1 MNSQGVYRL
10 GLYEKSMPEELSF
23 EGKLKAAK
31 ETGYDFIEMS
41 IDETEEKISRL
52 DFSDARILMLQ
63 SLSLDIGIRFES
75 ICFSAQ
81 RKFPLGSLLDG
92 ASEAAVILFKKCVDF
107 AVKMGIRI
115 IQAQG
120 YDCFYGETSSEETR
134 ERFLDN
140 LKLCMEYA
148 SAHGV
153 TVGFETME
161 NDFMNTVEK
170 AMFYVEWANVPYL
183 SVYPDVGNIWNGTND
198 IYRDL
203 ECGRSHICSVHLK
216 ETLPGR
222 YREIPYGEG
231 QVDFEKVIQKTRQL
245 GIHRYV
251 AEFWYSDKEDYL
263 ETLKKNNLFLKG
275 YLDAAY
281 AEEV

>member
-1 MNSQGVYRL
+1 MNSHSVYRL
-10 GLYEKSMPEELSF
+10 GLYEKSMPGELSF
-23 EGKLKAAK
+23 EEKLKSAK
-31 ETGYDFIEMS
+31 ESGYDFLEMS
-41 IDETEEKISRL
+41 IDESDDKISRL
-52 DFSDARILMLQ
+52 DFSDARIMMLQ
-63 SLSLDIGIRFES
+63 ALSLETDIRFES

-92 ASEAAVILFKKCVDF
+92 ASDTAVTMFKKCVDF

-120 YDCFYGETSSEETR
+120 YDCYYGETSSKETK
-134 ERFLDN
+134 ENFIKN
-140 LKLCMEYA
+140 LKLCIEYA

-170 AMFYVEWANVPYL
+170 AMYFVNQTKMPYL
-183 SVYPDVGNIWNGTND
+183 MVYPDIGNIWNGADD

-203 ECGRSHICSVHLK
+203 EFGRSHICSVHLK

-222 YREIPYGEG
+222 FREIPYGEG
-231 QVDFEKVIQKTRQL
+231 QVDFEKVVQKTRQL

-251 AEFWYSDKEDYL
+251 AEFWYTGEADYR
-263 ETLKKNNLFLKG
+263 ETLRKNNLFLRRV
-275 YLDAAY
+275 LDAAY
-281 AEEV
+281 VMEV

>member
-1 MNSQGVYRL
+1 MMSQRVYRL
-10 GLYEKSMPEELSF
+10 GLYEKSMPGELTFEE
-23 EGKLKAAK
+23 KLKAAR
-31 ETGYDFIEMS
+31 ESGYDFIEMS

-63 SLSLDIGIRFES
+63 SLSLETGIRFES

-81 RKFPLGSLLDG
+81 RKYPLGSLLEG
-92 ASEAAVILFKKCVDF
+92 AAERSVDLFKKCVDF

-120 YDCFYGETSSEETR
+120 YDCYYGETSSSGTR
-134 ERFLDN
+134 NNFIKN

-170 AMFYVEWANVPYL
+170 AMYFVEQTEMPCL
-183 SVYPDVGNIWNGTND
+183 QVYPDIGNIWNGTDD

-222 YREIPYGEG
+222 FREIPYGEG
-231 QVDFEKVIQKTRQL
+231 QVDFEKAVQKTRQL
-245 GIHRYV
+245 AVHRYV
-251 AEFWYSDKEDYL
+251 AEFWYTGESDYR
-263 ETLKKNNLFLKG
+263 ETLRKNNRFLRK
-275 YLDAAY
+275 YLDGAY
-281 AEEV
+281 GLEG

>member
-1 MNSQGVYRL
+1 MNSHAVYRL
-10 GLYEKSMPEELSF
+10 GLYEKSMPGGLSF
-23 EGKLKAAK
+23 EDMLKSAK
-31 ETGYDFIEMS
+31 ESGYDFLEMS
-41 IDETEEKISRL
+41 IDESDEKMSRL
-52 DFSDARILMLQ
+52 DFSDARIMMLQ
-63 SLSLDIGIRFES
+63 SLFLETGIRFES

-92 ASEAAVILFKKCVDF
+92 ASDAAVMLFRKCVDF

-120 YDCFYGETSSEETR
+120 YDCYYGETSSEETR
-134 ERFLDN
+134 ENFIKN

-170 AMFYVEWANVPYL
+170 AMYYVEQTKMPYL
-183 SVYPDVGNIWNGTND
+183 LVYPDIGNIWNGTDD

-203 ECGRSHICSVHLK
+203 ESGRSHICSVHLK

-222 YREIPYGEG
+222 FREIPYGEG
-231 QVDFEKVIQKTRQL
+231 QVDFEKAVQKTRQL

-251 AEFWYSDKEDYL
+251 AEFWYTGEADYR
-263 ETLKKNNLFLKG
+263 ETLRKNNLFLRRV
-275 YLDAAY
+275 LDAAY
-281 AEEV
+281 IMEV

>member
-1 MNSQGVYRL
+1 MNSHRVYRL
-10 GLYEKSMPEELSF
+10 GLYEKSMPGELPFEEKF
-23 EGKLKAAK
+23 KAAK

-92 ASEAAVILFKKCVDF
+92 AADAAVELFKKCVDF

-120 YDCFYGETSSEETR
+120 YDCFYGETSSAETR
-134 ERFLDN
+134 EKFLDN

-153 TVGFETME
+153 MVGFETME
-161 NDFMNTVEK
+161 NEFMNTVEK
-170 AMFYVEWANVPYL
+170 AMYFVNQAKMPYL
-183 SVYPDVGNIWNGTND
+183 SVYPDVGNIWNGADD
-198 IYRDL
+198 IYQDL

-222 YREIPYGEG
+222 FREIPYGEG
-231 QVDFEKVIQKTRQL
+231 QVDFEKVIQTTRQL

-251 AEFWYSDKEDYL
+251 AEFWYTDEADYRM
-263 ETLKKNNLFLKG
+263 TLKKNNLFLKR
-275 YLDAAY
+275 YLDAVY
-281 AEEV
+281 MTEV

>member
-1 MNSQGVYRL
+1 MKSHGVYRL
-10 GLYEKSMPEELSF
+10 GLYEKSMPGELSF
-23 EGKLKAAK
+23 EDKLKAAK
-31 ETGYDFIEMS
+31 ESGYDFIEMS

-63 SLSLDIGIRFES
+63 SLSLETGIRFES

-81 RKFPLGSLLDG
+81 RKYPLGSLLDG
-92 ASEAAVILFKKCVDF
+92 ADAAAVDLFKKCVDF

-120 YDCFYGETSSEETR
+120 YDCYYGETSTDRTR
-134 ERFLDN
+134 DN
-140 LKLCMEYA
+140 FIRNIKVCMEYA

-170 AMFYVEWANVPYL
+170 AMSIVEQTDMPYL
-183 SVYPDVGNIWNGTND
+183 QVYPDIGNIWNGTDD

-222 YREIPYGEG
+222 FREVPYGEG
-231 QVDFEKVIQKTRQL
+231 QVDFEKAVQKTRQL

-251 AEFWYSDKEDYL
+251 AEFWYMGEADYR
-263 ETLKKNNLFLKG
+263 ETLRKNNRFLRR

-281 AEEV
+281 GMEG

>member
-1 MNSQGVYRL
+1 MTSHGVYRL
-10 GLYEKSMPEELSF
+10 GLYEKSMPGELSF
-23 EGKLKAAK
+23 EEKLKAAK
-31 ETGYDFIEMS
+31 DTGYDFIEMS
-41 IDETEEKISRL
+41 IDETEEKINRL
-52 DFSDARILMLQ
+52 DFGDAKILMLQ
-63 SLSLDIGIRFES
+63 SLSLDTGIRFES

-81 RKFPLGSLLDG
+81 RKFPLGSLLEG
-92 ASEAAVILFKKCVDF
+92 AAEAAVELFKKCVDF

-120 YDCFYGETSSEETR
+120 YDCYYGETSSAETR
-134 ERFLDN
+134 EKFLSN
-140 LKLCMEYA
+140 LMLCMEYA

-161 NDFMNTVEK
+161 NEFMNTVEK
-170 AMFYVEWANVPYL
+170 AMYYVDQTKMPYL
-183 SVYPDVGNIWNGTND
+183 SVYPDVGNIWNGTDD

-216 ETLPGR
+216 ETLPGKF
-222 YREIPYGEG
+222 REIPYGEG

-251 AEFWYSDKEDYL
+251 AEFWYTGEGDYRD
-263 ETLKKNNLFLKG
+263 TLKKNNRFLKG
-275 YLDAAY
+275 HLDAAY
-281 AEEV
+281 AGEV